1 MTLKVINNYLPEH
14 DFKIVKNHVDSME
27 NWTFGRKINDNAKS
41 EHDFQFGHEY
51 IQNGESLYEG
61 ANGIPLK
68 IINPYVQSFR
78 PDLTI
83 LRARTNFFIR
93 TRRFPFFRGMGYHK
107 DHYMNDKTI
116 FTLLLYLEDTNGGTQ
131 LKDSGKIIR
140 SKRNRAIIF
149 PAHWE
154 HQTVAQTNTLFR
166 TNININFQ

>member
-14 DFKIVKNHVDSME
+14 DFKIVKNHVDSRE
-27 NWTFGRKINDNAKS
+27 NWTFGRKLNDNAKS

-61 ANGIPLK
+61 AERIPLAL
-68 IINPYVQSFR
+68 IMPYAQSLST
-78 PDLTI
+78 DLTI
-83 LRARTNFFIR
+83 LRARTNLFIR

-107 DHYMNDKTI
+107 DMNDKTL
-116 FTLLLYLEDTNGGTQ
+116 FTLLFYLEDSNGGTQ
-131 LKDSGKIIR
+131 FKDSGKIIR

-154 HQTVAQTNTLFR
+154 HQTVAQTDTLFR
-166 TNININFQ
+166 TNININFR

>member
-1 MTLKVINNYLPEH
+1 MTLKIINNYLLEF
-14 DFKIVKNHVDSME
+14 DFNIVKNHVDSIDK
-27 NWTFGRKINDNAKS
+27 WTFARNINCNAKS

-51 IQNGESLYEG
+51 ISKGKSLYEG
-61 ANGIPLK
+61 AERIPLAL
-68 IINPYVQSFR
+68 IMPYAQSLST
-78 PDLTI
+78 DLTI
-83 LRARTNFFIR
+83 LRARTNLFIR

-107 DHYMNDKTI
+107 DMNDKTL
-116 FTLLLYLEDTNGGTQ
+116 FTLLFYLEDSNGGTQ
-131 LKDSGKIIR
+131 FKDSGKIIR

>member
-1 MTLKVINNYLPEH
+1 MTLKIINNYLLEF
-14 DFKIVKNHVDSME
+14 DFNIVKNHVDSRE
-27 NWTFGRKINDNAKS
+27 NWTFGRKLNDNAKS

-51 IQNGESLYEG
+51 ISKGKSLYEG
-61 ANGIPLK
+61 AERIPLAL
-68 IINPYVQSFR
+68 IMPYAQSLST
-78 PDLTI
+78 DLTI
-83 LRARTNFFIR
+83 LRARTNLFIR

-107 DHYMNDKTI
+107 DMNDKTL
-116 FTLLLYLEDTNGGTQ
+116 FTLLFYLEDSNGGTQ
-131 LKDSGKIIR
+131 FKDSGKIIR